1 MTGKACSQVKVG
13 KGYDSSNA
21 TLPGPTEDA
30 GSETPVRTRMN
41 TLESD
46 LLSRTDSFSQ
56 TEFQT
61 WSACIIEL
69 SSEAE

>member
-13 KGYDSSNA
+13 KGDDSSNA
-21 TLPGPTEDA
+21 TSPGQTEDT
-30 GSETPVRTRMN
+30 GSVTSVRTRMN

-56 TEFQT
+56 TKFQP